1 MARRP
6 LFSEP
11 ALLTPTTP
19 RLICAQLNQFSG
31 INTII
36 YYSGLIFAQ
45 LYSQESAIWLACGCD
60 GAQLLGVCISLY
72 TIDSQ
77 GRRLTALRSC
87 ALVTV
92 SLTVVRRVARGRDPS
107 LLCPNLLLPLTQQSG
122 A

>member
-1 MARRP
+1 MP
-6 LFSEP
+6 NKFVSYQ
-11 ALLTPTTP
+11 LLRSPESF
-19 RLICAQLNQFSG
+19 LH
-31 INTII
+31 
-36 YYSGLIFAQ
+36 FA
-45 LYSQESAIWLACGCD
+45 G

-107 LLCPNLLLPLTQQSG
+107 LLCPNLLLPPTQQSG